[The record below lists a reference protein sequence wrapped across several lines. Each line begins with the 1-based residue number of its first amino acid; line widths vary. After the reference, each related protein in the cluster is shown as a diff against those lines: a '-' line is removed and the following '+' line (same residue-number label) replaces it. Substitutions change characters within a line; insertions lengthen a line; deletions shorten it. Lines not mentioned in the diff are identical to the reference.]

1 MNNTHLLEEAVGRW
15 KSRMGAFFPVEQ
27 RTVFRGHDL
36 HADLKDM
43 GWLELCVF
51 GITGRRHTP
60 EQLRLMEALCVFTSY
75 PDPRIWNNR
84 VVALAA
90 TARSTGALGMSAALA
105 VSEAHIYGRGNEVQA
120 ITFFRNTHQ
129 ALEGGASLKA
139 CLDQEL
145 STYGRIAGYG
155 RPLVNADERI
165 APTMSLARELGLA
178 DGPHVHLAYAV
189 EQCLL
194 DNGKPLRL
202 NYGGLVSA
210 FGADLG
216 FTPREFYLFMYPVF
230 LGGMPPCYIE
240 AADQPEGT
248 FFPLPCARVNYQ
260 GPARRRWRPE
270 T

>member
-1 MNNTHLLEEAVGRW
+1 MNGPQHLQDAVGRW
-15 KSRMGAFFPVEQ
+15 KSRMGGFFPAEQ

-36 HADLKDM
+36 HADLKGM

-60 EQLRLMEALCVFTSY
+60 QQLRLMEALCVFTSY

-90 TARSTGALGMSAALA
+90 TTRSTGALGMSAALA

-120 ITFFRNTHQ
+120 ITFFRDTHQ
-129 ALEGGASLKA
+129 ALEAGTALEA
-139 CLDQEL
+139 CLAREMA
-145 STYGRIAGYG
+145 THGRIAGYG

-165 APTMSLARELGLA
+165 APTMALAAELGLA
-178 DGPHVHLAYAV
+178 DGPHVRLAYAV
-189 EQCLL
+189 EKHLL

-240 AADQPEGT
+240 AAEQPEGS
-248 FFPLPCARVNYQ
+248 FLPLPCERVDYQ
-260 GPARRRWRPE
+260 GPAKRRWPL
-270 T
+270 